1 MRKWTKLSHP
11 GPISCSWHLC
21 KSREPYRA
29 LRGYGN
35 LNRLFSTSFDIAVS
49 ILVLLTAVDDFFIV
63 SDLSI
68 IEELQSLKRYTELL
82 FDALG
87 IHCLKLFDGYS
98 FSILLDLLL
107 EVLRVDNHFLARGL
121 HVITYFVK

>member
-1 MRKWTKLSHP
+1 
-11 GPISCSWHLC
+11 
-21 KSREPYRA
+21 
-29 LRGYGN
+29 
-35 LNRLFSTSFDIAVS
+35 LFSTSFDIAVS

-68 IEELQSLKRYTELL
+68 IEELQSLKRYAELL

-87 IHCLKLFDGYS
+87 IHCLELFDGYS

-107 EVLRVDNHFLARGL
+107 EVLRVGNHFLARGL
-121 HVITYFVK
+121 HAITYFVK